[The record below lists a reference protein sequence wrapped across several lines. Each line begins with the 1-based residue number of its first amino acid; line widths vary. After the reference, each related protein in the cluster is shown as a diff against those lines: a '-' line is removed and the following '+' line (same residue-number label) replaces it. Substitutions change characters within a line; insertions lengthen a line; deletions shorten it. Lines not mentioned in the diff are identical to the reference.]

1 MDHNQRADAVEAF
14 RSAVALAQTQTAF
27 GREVGLLQQTVSNL
41 LRRGDV
47 LPPEAVLATERA
59 YGISRHVLRP
69 DIYPPVVTSGPLPTD
84 GAAVEA
90 GVPTDQFDRDAGMK
104 RAAGA

>member
-1 MDHNQRADAVEAF
+1 MGAF
-14 RSAVALAQTQTAF
+14 PPKQPLV
-27 GREVGLLQQTVSNL
+27 
-41 LRRGDV
+41 LRRAAQLNIDV
-47 LPPEAVLATERA
+47 QAIDVIFP
-59 YGISRHVLRP
+59 LRGRT
-69 DIYPPVVTSGPLPTD
+69 DIYPPVVTSDPLPTD